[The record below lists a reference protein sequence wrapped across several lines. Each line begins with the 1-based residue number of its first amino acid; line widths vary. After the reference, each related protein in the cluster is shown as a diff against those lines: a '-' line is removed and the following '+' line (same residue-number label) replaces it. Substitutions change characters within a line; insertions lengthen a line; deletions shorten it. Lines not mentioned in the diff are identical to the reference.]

1 MPPLTKRNKPFG
13 GPDDGRP
20 STGAGTD
27 YPGDGA
33 GGPTAPGDLSYQ
45 EQIDKWKA
53 KIKAGQGNTNKLRDK
68 IRGARVDRWQDR
80 VQAEKNKP
88 VPKDAEYTTDVTAA
102 YGKYLTDLAGT
113 NLERTS
119 VNTDYGYLP
128 EYQQGGAA
136 YNPYSQA
143 AKLQSAYETEKR
155 RSLNEMAAA
164 GQLYSGAR
172 QNDFN
177 ADQRDY
183 VSADQA
189 ARDAWLKEVAALDAD
204 QAQAGTDLAADLV
217 AAEQEFAERI
227 PEATDPGPLP
237 KYVKAEKKDLRKKLG
252 NLKEKK
258 GDRKELRREI
268 KQTRGDKDL
277 NKKQENKRISKLKN
291 RLEKAPSKKKIAKKI
306 KKTKKSITNL
316 DPYKDVR

>member
-1 MPPLTKRNKPFG
+1 MPPLTQRNRRFG

-27 YPGDGA
+27 YPGDGT

-53 KIKAGQGNTNKLRDK
+53 KIKAGQGNTGKLRDK

-88 VPKDAEYTTDVTAA
+88 IPKDAEYNTDVTAA
-102 YGKYLTDLAGT
+102 YGKYTTGLTGLELDRT
-113 NLERTS
+113 N

-128 EYQQGGAA
+128 EYQQGGVA

-143 AKLQSAYETEKR
+143 AKLQTAYETEKR

-177 ADQRDY
+177 ADQVDY
-183 VSADQA
+183 TTADQA
-189 ARDAWLKEVAALDAD
+189 ARDAWLKEIAGIDAEK
-204 QAQAGTDLAADLV
+204 AEAGTTLAADVV
-217 AAEQEFAERI
+217 AAEEAFAERI

-237 KYVKAEKKDLRKKLG
+237 KYVKAEKKDLKKKLG
-252 NLKEKK
+252 NLRDAK
-258 GDRKELRREI
+258 GDRKEI
-268 KQTRGDKDL
+268 RGDLKDL
-277 NKKQENKRISKLKN
+277 RKGKENKKERKQIKSLRGDLK
-291 RLEKAPSKKKIAKKI
+291 KAPSKKKIAKRI
-306 KKTKKSITNL
+306 DKTKKAITKL